1 MKKRLAKTSA
11 LIMCALLLLAAAV
24 PVSASADGSASPTL
38 KYVLPDIEFRVYLAA
53 TPSGS
58 GCYTPAAAY
67 AGVSASF
74 APKTAQDWV
83 TLTDALVA
91 ATASTAAPTASGKTD
106 ASGSLTFSG
115 LAAGMYLVMGDSGSK
130 NNVEYT
136 PTPFV
141 VTLTE
146 GQALVCQ
153 VKHTETPVGPGNT
166 TTVTVRKVWSRDKA
180 SVRPDAIVVQLLR
193 DGEVYDTQVITA
205 ATSWRFT
212 WVDLDA
218 DSTWTVNEDPVPPG
232 YTVSISQRGR
242 LFTITNTYK
251 SPSDP
256 PRTGDESNLG
266 MWAAVM
272 AASLVCAGAA
282 VLVYKKRRTGND

>member
-1 MKKRLAKTSA
+1 MKKRLAKTSV

-24 PVSASADGSASPTL
+24 PVSASADGSASLTL

-58 GCYTPAAAY
+58 GYTPAAAY

-91 ATASTAAPTASGKTD
+91 ATASTAAPAASGKTD
-106 ASGSLTFSG
+106 ASGSLTFNG

-282 VLVYKKRRTGND
+282 VLVYKKRHTGND

>member
-1 MKKRLAKTSA
+1 
-11 LIMCALLLLAAAV
+11 MCALLLLAAAV
-24 PVSASADGSASPTL
+24 PVSASADGSASLTL

-58 GCYTPAAAY
+58 GYTPAAAY

-91 ATASTAAPTASGKTD
+91 ATASTAAPAASGKTD
-106 ASGSLTFSG
+106 ASGSLTFNG

-130 NNVEYT
+130 NNIEYT

-153 VKHTETPVGPGNT
+153 VKDTETPIGPGNT
-166 TTVTVRKVWSRDKA
+166 TTVTVR
-180 SVRPDAIVVQLLR
+180 
-193 DGEVYDTQVITA
+193 
-205 ATSWRFT
+205 
-212 WVDLDA
+212 
-218 DSTWTVNEDPVPPG
+218 
-232 YTVSISQRGR
+232 
-242 LFTITNTYK
+242 
-251 SPSDP
+251 
-256 PRTGDESNLG
+256 
-266 MWAAVM
+266 
-272 AASLVCAGAA
+272 
-282 VLVYKKRRTGND
+282 